1 VYYGKMDSLCKLGG
15 LMLSVVLFVGWLWP
29 FSRLDSGVEMRSER
43 SDLILLL
50 TANKA
55 VYAEGEPVKLTL
67 QVVNRGPRPAT
78 LQFRNSQRYDF
89 LIQNAQEQEVWR
101 WSANQ
106 MFAQILSQETLSSD
120 GGKLTYRVV
129 ARATL
134 MRGSYTVTGVVPAID
149 AQMSAR
155 LEVTIQ

>member
-1 VYYGKMDSLCKLGG
+1 
-15 LMLSVVLFVGWLWP
+15 MLSVVLFIGWLWP
-29 FSRLDSGVEMRSER
+29 LSFLDSGVEMRSDG

-50 TANKA
+50 TSSKA
-55 VYAEGEPVKLTL
+55 VYAEGEPVELTL
-67 QVVNRGPRPAT
+67 QVVNRGPRPVT
-78 LQFRNSQRYDF
+78 LQFRDAQRYDF
-89 LIQNAQEQEVWR
+89 LIQNAQGQEVWR

-106 MFAQILSQETLSSD
+106 MFAQILGQETLSSD
-120 GGKLTYRVV
+120 GGELTYRVV

-134 MRGSYTVTGVVPAID
+134 RRGSYTVTGVVPAMD

>member
-1 VYYGKMDSLCKLGG
+1 
-15 LMLSVVLFVGWLWP
+15 MLSVVLFIGWLWP
-29 FSRLDSGVEMRSER
+29 LSRLDSGGEVRSEG

-50 TANKA
+50 TASKA
-55 VYAEGEPVKLTL
+55 VYAEGEPVELTL
-67 QVVNRGPRPAT
+67 QVVNRSPRPVT
-78 LQFRNSQRYDF
+78 LQFRDSQRYDF
-89 LIQNAQEQEVWR
+89 LIQNAQGQEVWR

-106 MFAQILSQETLSSD
+106 MFAQILGQETLSSD
-120 GGKLTYRVV
+120 GGKLTYRIV

-134 MRGSYTVTGVVPAID
+134 MRGSYAVTGVVPAID

>member
-1 VYYGKMDSLCKLGG
+1 
-15 LMLSVVLFVGWLWP
+15 MLSVVLFIGWLWP
-29 FSRLDSGVEMRSER
+29 LSRLDSGVEMHSER

-55 VYAEGEPVKLTL
+55 VYAEVEPVELTL
-67 QVVNRGPRPAT
+67 QVVNRGPRLVT
-78 LQFRNSQRYDF
+78 LQFRDSQRYDF
-89 LIQNAQEQEVWR
+89 LIQNAQGQEVWR
-101 WSANQ
+101 WSADQ
-106 MFAQILSQETLSSD
+106 MFAQILGHETLSSD
-120 GGKLTYRVV
+120 GGKLTYRIV

-134 MRGSYTVTGVVPAID
+134 RRGSYTITGVVPAMD

>member
-1 VYYGKMDSLCKLGG
+1 
-15 LMLSVVLFVGWLWP
+15 MLSVVLFIGWLWP
-29 FSRLDSGVEMRSER
+29 LSHLDSGVEMHSER

-55 VYAEGEPVKLTL
+55 VYAEGEPVELTL
-67 QVVNRGPRPAT
+67 QVVNRGPRPVT
-78 LQFRNSQRYDF
+78 LQFRDSQRYDF
-89 LIQNAQEQEVWR
+89 LIWNAQGQEVWR
-101 WSANQ
+101 WSADQ
-106 MFAQILSQETLSSD
+106 MFAQILGHEILSSD
-120 GGKLTYRVV
+120 GGKLTYRIV

-134 MRGSYTVTGVVPAID
+134 MQGAYTVTGVVPAID

>member
-1 VYYGKMDSLCKLGG
+1 
-15 LMLSVVLFVGWLWP
+15 MLSVVLFVGWLWP
-29 FSRLDSGVEMRSER
+29 LSRLNSGVEMRSEG

-50 TANKA
+50 TSNKA
-55 VYAEGEPVKLTL
+55 VYAEGEPVELTL
-67 QVVNRGPRPAT
+67 QVVNRGPRPVT
-78 LQFRNSQRYDF
+78 LQFRDSQRYDF
-89 LIQNAQEQEVWR
+89 LIQNAQGQEVWR

-106 MFAQILSQETLSSD
+106 MFAQILGQETLSSD

-134 MRGSYTVTGVVPAID
+134 VRGSYTVMGVVPAID
-149 AQMSAR
+149 AQMLAR

>member
-1 VYYGKMDSLCKLGG
+1 
-15 LMLSVVLFVGWLWP
+15 MLSVVLFVGWLWP
-29 FSRLDSGVEMRSER
+29 LSRLDSGVEMHSER

-55 VYAEGEPVKLTL
+55 VYAEGEPVELTL
-67 QVVNRGPRPAT
+67 QVVNRGPQPVT
-78 LQFRNSQRYDF
+78 LQFRDSQRYDF
-89 LIQNAQEQEVWR
+89 LIQNAQGQEVWR

-106 MFAQILSQETLSSD
+106 MFARMLGQETLSPD
-120 GGKLTYRVV
+120 GGNLTYRVV

-134 MRGSYTVTGVVPAID
+134 RRGSYTITGVVPVID
-149 AQMSAR
+149 AQMSAL